1 MKKFTAILAALTA
14 LFVLFAGCSGKYG
27 GNYYPG
33 YNEMFEE
40 NGDANYDYE
49 QVIEQPFY
57 ETAKQSKHFFM
68 LDRNTANYS
77 MIRYQINQ
85 NMKVSPDSVRAEEL
99 INYFDYDYAAP
110 ETGENIKTSTF
121 LFPCPWNEEHY
132 LLNIGIRTENIK
144 IDAQAANYVFL
155 IDVSGSMQGT
165 DRIDLVKTSLKTL
178 VENLSEN
185 DRIAIV
191 TYASGVK
198 TVLDSTP
205 ADEKGKQK
213 ILDKIDDLKAGGST
227 FGSGG
232 IDRAYSI
239 AYDHRIVNGNNRV
252 ILMSDGDFNVGV
264 TDGGELSSVISEKAQ
279 SGIYLSVFGF
289 GMGNTRDTILE
300 KLARHGN
307 GNYAYIDNETE
318 AKKVFEK
325 DIAGMLITVAK
336 DAKAGVT
343 FNSET
348 VKSYRPVGYDTK
360 LISEEQFNDP
370 DTDAGEIGSNLCV
383 NALYEIELY
392 EGVEPETRLAD
403 VEIRYK
409 DADAQNTDK
418 TETNFINFLPNPTDD
433 TSFISCVAEFAL
445 VLRNSEYK
453 GNANLQSVLTRLE
466 GLSEYLAAD
475 ELKAEFKTIVETA
488 IRSELYS

>member
-14 LFVLFAGCSGKYG
+14 LFVLFAGCSGKYS

-33 YNEMFEE
+33 YNEMFEM
-40 NGDANYDYE
+40 NGDTNYDYE

-57 ETAKQSKHFFM
+57 QTAEQSKHFFT

-77 MIRYQINQ
+77 MVRYQINQ

-132 LLNIGIRTENIK
+132 LLNIGIRTENVK

-264 TDGGELSSVISEKAQ
+264 TDGGELSSVHDEPRRTNLPPYPAACACKTPYGDEHHQ
-279 SGIYLSVFGF
+279 RRECGQ
-289 GMGNTRDTILE
+289 
-300 KLARHGN
+300 
-307 GNYAYIDNETE
+307 TE
-318 AKKVFEK
+318 DE
-325 DIAGMLITVAK
+325 IAV
-336 DAKAGVT
+336 
-343 FNSET
+343 
-348 VKSYRPVGYDTK
+348 
-360 LISEEQFNDP
+360 Q
-370 DTDAGEIGSNLCV
+370 
-383 NALYEIELY
+383 
-392 EGVEPETRLAD
+392 
-403 VEIRYK
+403 IR
-409 DADAQNTDK
+409 
-418 TETNFINFLPNPTDD
+418 
-433 TSFISCVAEFAL
+433 
-445 VLRNSEYK
+445 
-453 GNANLQSVLTRLE
+453 
-466 GLSEYLAAD
+466 AD
-475 ELKAEFKTIVETA
+475 EVAHP
-488 IRSELYS
+488 